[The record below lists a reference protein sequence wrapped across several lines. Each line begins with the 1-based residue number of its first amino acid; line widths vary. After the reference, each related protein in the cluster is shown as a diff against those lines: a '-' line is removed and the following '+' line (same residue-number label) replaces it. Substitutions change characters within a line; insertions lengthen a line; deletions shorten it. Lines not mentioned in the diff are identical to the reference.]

1 MLRSVVP
8 ANPAAFLNKSDSQ
21 RKRFGGYIPIGK
33 SPKHG
38 FIFFLLFL
46 FKSGGSNGIHRLRNQ
61 SVMFQC
67 VFKQNAGRTVNT
79 ARRQVR
85 RSVPVSFG
93 QFHCNAKVLTAL
105 CHACGLDFEKPYRI
119 NADGRTEEIRFFK
132 VQFSLSFCSS
142 LPASRQKHGCD
153 GDKHRC
159 RYNDKLCRHKV
170 QDRPF
175 RRLRP
180 LCL

>member
-33 SPKHG
+33 SPEHG

-67 VFKQNAGRTVNT
+67 AFKQNAGRTVNS

-93 QFHCNAKVLTAL
+93 QFPCNAKALTAL
-105 CHACGLDFEKPYRI
+105 CHACELGLRKPYLFGSAASIDVVFILFSPRSLI
-119 NADGRTEEIRFFK
+119 ARSCPVKIR
-132 VQFSLSFCSS
+132 
-142 LPASRQKHGCD
+142 
-153 GDKHRC
+153 
-159 RYNDKLCRHKV
+159 
-170 QDRPF
+170 
-175 RRLRP
+175 
-180 LCL
+180 

>member
-33 SPKHG
+33 SPEHG

-105 CHACGLDFEKPYRI
+105 CHACGLDFEKPYRFSSAVSI
-119 NADGRTEEIRFFK
+119 DVIFIIFSPRSLITRSYSVKIR
-132 VQFSLSFCSS
+132 
-142 LPASRQKHGCD
+142 
-153 GDKHRC
+153 
-159 RYNDKLCRHKV
+159 
-170 QDRPF
+170 
-175 RRLRP
+175 
-180 LCL
+180 

>member
-33 SPKHG
+33 SPEHG
-38 FIFFLLFL
+38 FIFFILFL

-61 SVMFQC
+61 SEMFQC
-67 VFKQNAGRTVNT
+67 VFRQNAGRTVKT

-93 QFHCNAKVLTAL
+93 QFPWNAKALTAL
-105 CHACGLDFEKPYRI
+105 RHACELGR
-119 NADGRTEEIRFFK
+119 GRTKEIRFFK
-132 VQFSLSFCSS
+132 VRFSLSFCSS
-142 LPASRQKHGCD
+142 LPASRQKHGCG

-170 QDRPF
+170 QDRPL

>member
-33 SPKHG
+33 SPEHG

-67 VFKQNAGRTVNT
+67 VFKQNAGRTVKT

-93 QFHCNAKVLTAL
+93 QFPCNAKALTAL
-105 CHACGLDFEKPYRI
+105 CHACELGL
-119 NADGRTEEIRFFK
+119 
-132 VQFSLSFCSS
+132 
-142 LPASRQKHGCD
+142 
-153 GDKHRC
+153 
-159 RYNDKLCRHKV
+159 
-170 QDRPF
+170 
-175 RRLRP
+175 
-180 LCL
+180 

>member
-33 SPKHG
+33 SPEHG

-67 VFKQNAGRTVNT
+67 AFKQNAGRTVN
-79 ARRQVR
+79 R
-85 RSVPVSFG
+85 
-93 QFHCNAKVLTAL
+93 
-105 CHACGLDFEKPYRI
+105 CGLL
-119 NADGRTEEIRFFK
+119 
-132 VQFSLSFCSS
+132 FSLRKLSVQVCNI
-142 LPASRQKHGCD
+142 HGKCV
-153 GDKHRC
+153 K
-159 RYNDKLCRHKV
+159 
-170 QDRPF
+170 
-175 RRLRP
+175 
-180 LCL
+180 

>member
-33 SPKHG
+33 SPEHG

-93 QFHCNAKVLTAL
+93 QFHCNDLLHPVP
-105 CHACGLDFEKPYRI
+105 DR
-119 NADGRTEEIRFFK
+119 
-132 VQFSLSFCSS
+132 FSLPCSCFLS
-142 LPASRQKHGCD
+142 CELTHIDRCSWSSDGYWHAQECGRSTASGYKF
-153 GDKHRC
+153 
-159 RYNDKLCRHKV
+159 
-170 QDRPF
+170 PT
-175 RRLRP
+175 
-180 LCL
+180 